1 MMLDM
6 ATMARPWLWLWLCLQ
21 LPGFCTNLLSSQ
33 TPGHILAQTNSSTE
47 IICPMKRDHTGLYWY
62 RWNQGRQ
69 HFEFLLFSNPL
80 GKATYGANVSQEKF
94 SIHGMSSHHSSRL
107 HISRLHGSDNGTY
120 YCCTIQS
127 SELILGTATQLSVVD
142 VLPLPPVSTVAPFT
156 KKPTR
161 CKAINKKGACSLL
174 VWVPL
179 AATALLLLLSLI
191 PTIRRF
197 YRKHRTLVQPG
208 IGVGSVWRA
217 GGPKADWHH
226 FPTGLRRRLWLRV
239 HRK

>member
-47 IICPMKRDHTGLYWY
+47 IICPTKRDHTGLYWY

-142 VLPLPPVSTVAPFT
+142 VLPLPSVSTVAPFT

-161 CKAINKKGACSLL
+161 CKAIINKKGACSLL

-197 YRKHRTLVQPG
+197 YR
-208 IGVGSVWRA
+208 
-217 GGPKADWHH
+217 
-226 FPTGLRRRLWLRV
+226 LRRRLWLRV

>member
-33 TPGHILAQTNSSTE
+33 TPGYILTKTNNSTE
-47 IICPMKRDHTGLYWY
+47 IVCPMKGEHTGVYWY

-69 HFEFLLFSNPL
+69 HFEFLLFSSPL
-80 GKATYGANVSQEKF
+80 GKATYGTNISQEKF
-94 SIHGMSSHHSSRL
+94 SIRGTSSYHSYRL
-107 HISRLHGSDNGTY
+107 HINRLHGSDNGTY

-127 SELILGTATQLSVVD
+127 SQLILGTGTQLDVVD
-142 VLPLPPVSTVAPFT
+142 VLPLPSIPTLVPLT
-156 KKPTR
+156 KKPMR
-161 CKAINKKGACSLL
+161 CKPKNKAINKKGACTPM

-179 AATALLLLLSLI
+179 AAGALLLLLSLI

-197 YRKHRTLVQPG
+197 YR
-208 IGVGSVWRA
+208 
-217 GGPKADWHH
+217 
-226 FPTGLRRRLWLRV
+226 LRRRLWVRA
-239 HRK
+239 HRR